1 MDMPAITLP
10 AAVTD
15 TIQSWSTESP
25 VLDLSDK
32 LGVVKETWDLQTF
45 SELQEGKVAVPD
57 EVINDTLAKAID
69 DSERVKEL
77 KIESLENHQL
87 KITAVTAKSG
97 KIEMLCQVEKFEHDK
112 DHSVVKLKAMSKKL
126 PERPMMS
133 WIFSRISLS
142 LATKLV
148 GHIDPGK
155 GLNMEFNGNEITVD
169 FHQALYQS
177 AAGSVELFGYR
188 PLDYLTVY
196 SATPNKGYVEFQT
209 NMALPDNI
217 KEIIQNSLQLAQN
230 S

>member
-1 MDMPAITLP
+1 MDMPAVTLP

-25 VLDLSDK
+25 VLDLSDR

-112 DHSVVKLKAMSKKL
+112 DHSVVKLKALSKKL

-155 GLNMEFNGNEITVD
+155 GNEITVD